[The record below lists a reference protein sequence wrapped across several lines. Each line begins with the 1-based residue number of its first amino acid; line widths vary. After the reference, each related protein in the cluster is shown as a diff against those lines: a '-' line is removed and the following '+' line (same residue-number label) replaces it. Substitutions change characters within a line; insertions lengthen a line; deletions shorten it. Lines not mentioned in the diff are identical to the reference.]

1 MGEARSQAVA
11 AGGGS
16 PILVAKRKGRSAAEV
31 CTSEARKTAG
41 YRLRALEWTRCE
53 YWARA
58 DELSIVGESAKTE
71 RGAIKKLREAME
83 LRFKRAAADG
93 TLCDLLDK
101 AGYKGLWIA
110 LPEVQVTCR
119 IWEQSRMVMS
129 LPVQGKERKN

>member
-1 MGEARSQAVA
+1 MC
-11 AGGGS
+11 
-16 PILVAKRKGRSAAEV
+16 L
-31 CTSEARKTAG
+31 
-41 YRLRALEWTRCE
+41 RLRALEWTRGE

-71 RGAIKKLREAME
+71 RGAIKKLREAVE

-110 LPEVQVTCR
+110 LPSSKSPVEFGSRAVWSCLCR
-119 IWEQSRMVMS
+119 CRARN
-129 LPVQGKERKN
+129 GKTDGMMLRRFFL